1 MEDEIYMLQLEQ
13 RILFL
18 GKGIVLVLA
27 LSYLFYE
34 SLWAALPMCP
44 MIYGVYHQQ
53 KKKWMDQQKWKL
65 NQEFKDALE
74 GITAALSVGYS
85 IENAV
90 TEALSDLRCVYK
102 ENDLIVKEFCRMS
115 EKIKLNAT
123 VENVFFDFGK
133 RSNIEDITNFA
144 WILYTAKRTGGN
156 LLQITRNTSNI
167 ISERIEVNRE
177 IQTVITGKR
186 LESNIMSLVPAG
198 IIVYLK
204 FGCQGFLD
212 PLYRNAA
219 GIFVMSIVLFFY
231 ILAYLLSIRLVKIQV

>member
-1 MEDEIYMLQLEQ
+1 MKDEIYKLQVEQ
-13 RILFL
+13 KILFF
-18 GKGIVLVLA
+18 GKGVVLVLA

-34 SLWAALPMCP
+34 SLWASLILSPI
-44 MIYGVYHQQ
+44 IYGVYRQQ
-53 KKKWMDQQKWKL
+53 KKKWLELKKWKL
-65 NQEFKDALE
+65 NQEFKDALA
-74 GITAALSVGYS
+74 GITAALSAGYS

-90 TEALSDLRCVYK
+90 AEALSDLRCVYK

-115 EKIKLNAT
+115 ESIKLNAT
-123 VENVFFDFGK
+123 VENVFFEFGK

-144 WILYTAKRTGGN
+144 WILYTAKRTGGD

-167 ISERIEVNRE
+167 ISERIEVSRE

-186 LESNIMSLVPAG
+186 LESSIMSLVPAG

-212 PLYRNAA
+212 PLYKNAA
-219 GIFVMSIVLFFY
+219 GIIVMSVVLVFY
-231 ILAYLLSIRLVKIQV
+231 IVAYLLSMKLVKIQV